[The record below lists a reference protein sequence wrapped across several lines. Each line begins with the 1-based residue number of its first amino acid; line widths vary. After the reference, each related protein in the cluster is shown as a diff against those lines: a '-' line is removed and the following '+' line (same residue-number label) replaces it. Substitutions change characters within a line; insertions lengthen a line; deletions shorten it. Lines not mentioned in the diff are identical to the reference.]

1 MVARG
6 RGKANG
12 ILRHA
17 TLPAPMRTGI
27 IGLPGVGKTS
37 LFRILTRAHLD
48 AKAARDAIHVGV
60 ARVPDARLEP
70 LAALYKP
77 KKITHAT
84 IEYVDV
90 AGLARDKAR
99 DSALLVEMRQV
110 DALVT
115 VVRLFEDAANPHPA
129 GSLNALRDLD
139 SVEVELMLHDLEQIQ
154 RRLERL
160 EKDLK
165 KKREPHLE
173 REQAVL
179 FRCKASLEAEHPLRA
194 LDLNAEESKLITGYM
209 FLSRKPLLCAVNLGD
224 GEAAEI
230 STAVERHGLAA
241 IAAKPQVA
249 VVPFCGRIEAE
260 LAEMDEAE
268 AAELMSSYGLAE
280 AGRDRLIGATY
291 TLLGLMSFLTAGEPE
306 VRAWMIRRGATA
318 LEAAGAIHSDIA
330 HGFIKAEVVS
340 FEHLIAAGS
349 LAGARER
356 GQVRL
361 EGKEYVVQD
370 GDVILFRHS
379 G

>member
-1 MVARG
+1 
-6 RGKANG
+6 
-12 ILRHA
+12 
-17 TLPAPMRTGI
+17 MRTGI

-48 AKAARDAIHVGV
+48 AKAARDAMHVGI

-77 KKITHAT
+77 KKVTHAT

-99 DSALLVEMRQV
+99 DTALLVEMRQV

-115 VVRLFEDAANPHPA
+115 VVRLFEDPANPHPA

-139 SVEVELMLHDLEQIQ
+139 SVEVELMLHDLEQIL

-165 KKREPHLE
+165 KKREAHLE

-179 FRCKASLEAEHPLRA
+179 FRCKASLEAENPLRA
-194 LDLNAEESKLITGYM
+194 LELTAEEAKLITGYM

-224 GEAAEI
+224 DEAAQI
-230 STAVERHGLAA
+230 ASAVERHGLAA

-260 LAEMDEAE
+260 LAEMEEAE

-280 AGRDRLIGATY
+280 AGRDRLIAATY
-291 TLLGLMSFLTAGEPE
+291 SLLGLMSFLTAGEPE

-318 LEAAGAIHSDIA
+318 LEAAGAIQGRG
-330 HGFIKAEVVS
+330 GF
-340 FEHLIAAGS
+340 L
-349 LAGARER
+349 
-356 GQVRL
+356 
-361 EGKEYVVQD
+361 
-370 GDVILFRHS
+370 
-379 G
+379 

>member
-1 MVARG
+1 
-6 RGKANG
+6 
-12 ILRHA
+12 
-17 TLPAPMRTGI
+17 MRTGI

-115 VVRLFEDAANPHPA
+115 VVRLFEDAANPHPS

-139 SVEVELMLHDLEQIQ
+139 SVEVELMLHDLEQVL

-165 KKREPHLE
+165 KKREAHLE

-179 FRCKASLEAEHPLRA
+179 FRCKAALEAENPLRA
-194 LDLNAEESKLITGYM
+194 LELTAEEAKLITGYM
-209 FLSRKPLLCAVNLGD
+209 FLSRKPMLCAVNLGD
-224 GEAAEI
+224 DEAAQI
-230 STAVERHGLAA
+230 SSAVERHGLAA

-260 LAEMDEAE
+260 LAEMEEAE

-280 AGRDRLIGATY
+280 AGRDRLIAATY
-291 TLLGLMSFLTAGEPE
+291 SLLGLMSFLTAGEPE

-318 LEAAGAIHSDIA
+318 LEAAGAIHTDIA